1 METCSMVPH
10 PTRAIKNSDNA
21 SARFSVAFFSVSPW
35 EKTSST
41 GHDATYH
48 RAFLITLMG
57 GLTVMGPA
65 PSVLYNNALDTIHR
79 LWHVLNVATITLHN
93 IDPALKTEA
102 MTIMKR
108 HGLTASDA
116 VSAFLRKI
124 VNDHESGLSCFCC
137 DLDPN
142 KETAQDLEGARAGRV
157 KYITSQD
164 TDDLFKKL
172 GI

>member
-1 METCSMVPH
+1 MT
-10 PTRAIKNSDNA
+10 DNPVMT
-21 SARFSVAFFSVSPW
+21 FSEPINRYTPKLSIDVDFLPW
-35 EKTSST
+35 SNPV
-41 GHDATYH
+41 H
-48 RAFLITLMG
+48 FL
-57 GLTVMGPA
+57 
-65 PSVLYNNALDTIHR
+65 YYNALDTLHR
-79 LWHVLNVATITLHN
+79 LWHFLHMATITLHN

-142 KETAQDLEGARAGRV
+142 KETAQDLEDARAGRV

>member
-1 METCSMVPH
+1 M
-10 PTRAIKNSDNA
+10 IKLNRDILN
-21 SARFSVAFFSVSPW
+21 
-35 EKTSST
+35 
-41 GHDATYH
+41 
-48 RAFLITLMG
+48 L
-57 GLTVMGPA
+57 
-65 PSVLYNNALDTIHR
+65 LDSLHR
-79 LWHVLNVATITLHN
+79 LWHFISMATITLHN

-102 MTIMKR
+102 MMIMKQ

-116 VSAFLRKI
+116 ISAFLRKI

-142 KETAQDLEGARAGRV
+142 KETAQDLEDARTGRV